1 MRTNMSTYR
10 GDDKAT
16 FKKVPDAAGLYWI
29 GHYVSV
35 WLTDDELHELR
46 LAIDLVD
53 DVVNGPMR

>member
-1 MRTNMSTYR
+1 MSNYR

-16 FKKVPDAAGLYWI
+16 FKKVADAAGLYWI

>member
-1 MRTNMSTYR
+1 MRTNMHTYR

-16 FKKVPDAAGLYWI
+16 FKKAAAGTGLYWI

-46 LAIDLVD
+46 LSIDLVD